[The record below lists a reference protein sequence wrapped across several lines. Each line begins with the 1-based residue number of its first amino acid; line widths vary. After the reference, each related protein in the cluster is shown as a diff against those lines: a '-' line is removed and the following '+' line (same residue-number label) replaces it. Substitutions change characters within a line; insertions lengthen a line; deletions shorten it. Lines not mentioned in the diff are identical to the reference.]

1 MKRTEQREHIFK
13 LIFGADFN
21 EESEQ
26 GTQTELY
33 LEQIEGATEKDMQY
47 ISQKAQKIIEKIDEI
62 DAAINEVSEGWKTRR
77 MGKVDLTLIRLAV
90 YEMKYEDDIP
100 VKVAINEA
108 VELAKQYGTD
118 ESPAFVNGV
127 LAKLA

>member
-33 LEQIEGATEKDMQY
+33 LEQIEGATEKDMQLS
-47 ISQKAQKIIEKIDEI
+47 ILQRNTA
-62 DAAINEVSEGWKTRR
+62 VKT
-77 MGKVDLTLIRLAV
+77 VHHL
-90 YEMKYEDDIP
+90 
-100 VKVAINEA
+100 
-108 VELAKQYGTD
+108 
-118 ESPAFVNGV
+118 
-127 LAKLA
+127 